1 MTKELL
7 LARIAKLNKLRLV
20 FLLVGILLL
29 LGGFTLTIVYSVTD
43 SINTMNSAESGEYVD
58 FYQKLID
65 QFSDPKYMLF
75 ITIAGLMID
84 GGIVLLIL
92 RGALLGRKLNKAYQE
107 LRELN
112 NRENIDDDGIDR
124 SMWR

>member
-43 SINTMNSAESGEYVD
+43 SINTMNSAESGEYID
-58 FYQKLID
+58 IYQKIIS

-75 ITIAGLMID
+75 ITIAGLMVD